1 MQTIN
6 LTAEQKNIINRLN
19 IVHDLYN
26 KVGDIAFWAKDVD
39 EIASPAM
46 LAYLRKEGILKN
58 TGVVEEHFILINEFN
73 DTYKKVTVKQWQFCD
88 NFTESRGYLRMQA
101 QARGMHYYFTNM
113 AKEATIIAN
122 DIKTYS
128 MMYL

>member
-19 IVHDLYN
+19 TVHDLYN

-58 TGVVEEHFILINEFN
+58 TGVVEEHFILIDEFN
-73 DTYKKVTVKQWQFCD
+73 NTYKKVTIKQWQFCD
-88 NFTESRGYLRMQA
+88 NFVESLGYFKMKVQIKN
-101 QARGMHYYFTNM
+101 MYNYFDNI
-113 AKEATIIAN
+113 AKEATMIAN
-122 DIKTYS
+122 SVKLYS
-128 MMYL
+128 KMYL